1 MARKPPIKRTD
12 HQKNKEKKTG
22 SSGERSQ
29 KKDDDTFGST
39 EPSTVTKK
47 DVEEEEKETMK
58 EMDDTHAASKDNV
71 TPEDMIVTIRMKD
84 GDTETS
90 SLAVAAEHKRTSVA
104 KDGKLTVI
112 QKSKLMNWAEEHF
125 LCSNKIMTFE
135 EAARDVKL
143 HKAASN
149 AMELENGD
157 WAIVGSEAIKKLR
170 SAMSDRLCLHRKVV
184 KGMYMGKYFWGKIW
198 IALNK
203 ILIHFL
209 KYLWVSS

>member
-1 MARKPPIKRTD
+1 
-12 HQKNKEKKTG
+12 
-22 SSGERSQ
+22 
-29 KKDDDTFGST
+29 
-39 EPSTVTKK
+39 
-47 DVEEEEKETMK
+47 
-58 EMDDTHAASKDNV
+58 V
-71 TPEDMIVTIRMKD
+71 TPEDMIVTIRTKD

-90 SLAVAAEHKRTSVA
+90 SLANAVEPKKTSVA

-149 AMELENGD
+149 AMGLENGD

-170 SAMSDRLCLHRKVV
+170 SAMSDRLCVHRKIV
-184 KGMYMGKYFWGKIW
+184 KGMYMGKYYFGKIW
-198 IALNK
+198 IAL
-203 ILIHFL
+203 HFL
-209 KYLWVSS
+209 TYLCVSS